1 MKERNRLLISFIVA
15 LFLLAVA
22 VPHLPIYQGGLAFGF
37 SILWLAFCLLVI
49 AANLYALL
57 RLGRGEPVTRPALSK
72 EQREALKRIR
82 RYKVRRQLSR

>member
-1 MKERNRLLISFIVA
+1 MKQRTRLLISFIVA

-22 VPHLPIYQGGLAFGF
+22 VPQLPIYGGDLAFGF

-57 RLGRGEPVTRPALSK
+57 RLGRGEVVERPALSK
-72 EQREALKRIR
+72 EQRQAIKHIQ
-82 RYKVRRQLSR
+82 RYKVRRQISR